1 MKAVLIMS
9 AWVGLGWLWVHRKDF
24 KGIDFTFTEK
34 ITFRS
39 IIDMII
45 MSPLV
50 ILLMMII
57 YLSSFIG
64 ITFNLWNTAK
74 EFIDITYRFI
84 PFRLKRKWLY
94 HVAESENLYFTT
106 YYIKWAPKE
115 LEPIIIQYYID
126 NNCRIDSDAFDLLKN
141 GQWKWTYLN
150 EASKKRDLFDYESEW
165 LKEFIAT
172 ERERKINEI
181 LDL

>member
-9 AWVGLGWLWVHRKDF
+9 AWVGLGWLWCQRKDF

-34 ITFRS
+34 IIRS
-39 IIDMII
+39 IIDIII
-45 MSPLV
+45 MSPIV
-50 ILLMMII
+50 ILLLLFI
-57 YLSSFIG
+57 YLSSVIG
-64 ITFNLWNTAK
+64 IAFNLWNIAE
-74 EFIDITYRFI
+74 EFLDISYRFI
-84 PFRLKRKWLY
+84 PFRLKKKWLK
-94 HVAESENLYFTT
+94 HVAESENLYFTN
-106 YYIKWAPKE
+106 YIKWTPKE
-115 LEPIIIQYYID
+115 LEPIIIQYFID
-126 NNCRIDSDAFDLLKN
+126 KNYRFDSDALELLKN
-141 GQWKWTYLN
+141 DQWKWTYLN